1 MMYREEKSLM
11 KRSWVEVRNLEGKSL
26 MKRSWVEVRNLEM
39 SLIQKN
45 LVQKSL

>member
-1 MMYREEKSLM
+1 MYSALMMYLEEKSLM

-26 MKRSWVEVRNLEM
+26 
-39 SLIQKN
+39 IQKN

>member
-1 MMYREEKSLM
+1 MYSALMMYLEE
-11 KRSWVEVRNLEGKSL
+11 KSL

>member
-1 MMYREEKSLM
+1 MMYLEEKSLM

-26 MKRSWVEVRNLEM
+26 
-39 SLIQKN
+39 IQKN

>member
-1 MMYREEKSLM
+1 M

>member
-1 MMYREEKSLM
+1 MMYLEERSSM